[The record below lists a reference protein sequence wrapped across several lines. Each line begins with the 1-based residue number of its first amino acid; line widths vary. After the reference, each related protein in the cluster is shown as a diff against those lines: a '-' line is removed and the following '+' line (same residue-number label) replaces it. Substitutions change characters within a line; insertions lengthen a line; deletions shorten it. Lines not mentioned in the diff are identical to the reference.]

1 MDVNVIFNLF
11 VLLLIILFIVVMVAM
26 MIVALRK
33 NRERQQV
40 LAQLKQ
46 SLGLTQVEPNEKL
59 LRKISQLYRS
69 NSREKYALSNV
80 AHKSLPDGEL
90 LLFDLEETSGS
101 DNTTLETQAV
111 AIITPGLNL
120 PEFNLLPKAHLST
133 AISQVLEMII
143 PGKRPLD
150 LLQEYPALAARY
162 VIRSPM
168 PEAMGGFLT
177 PRIANY
183 LTQTEMVTL
192 RAAGNLFI
200 FSEIDPLTNTTD
212 LEKMQTRIQ
221 RALEIFAVL
230 QQK

>member
-1 MDVNVIFNLF
+1 MDINVIFNLF
-11 VLLLIILFIVVMVAM
+11 VLLMVILVIVVIVAMLIVVM
-26 MIVALRK
+26 RQ

-40 LAQLKQ
+40 LDQLKQ
-46 SLGLTQVEPNEKL
+46 SLGLTQVDPNEKL

-69 NSREKYALSNV
+69 NSREKYAMSNV
-80 AHKSLPDGEL
+80 AHQSLPDGEL

-111 AIITPGLNL
+111 AVIAPGLSL
-120 PEFNLLPKAHLST
+120 PEFNLFPKAHLST
-133 AISQVLEMII
+133 IINQALEMII

-150 LLQEYPALAARY
+150 VLQEYPALASRY

-183 LTQTEMVTL
+183 FVQTEMYTL

-200 FSEIDPLTNTTD
+200 FSEIDPLTNMTD

-221 RALEIFAVL
+221 HALDVLAVL
-230 QQK
+230 QQE